1 MRRREFIAGLGSV
14 AAWPVA
20 AWAQQPDRV
29 QALLNRILYMQAE
42 ATAAKISQFI
52 REIEGQMG
60 WITELS
66 WSAGTMD
73 QRRFDSIRLLRQVP
87 AITELSQLDAT
98 GKEMMKVSRLA
109 SAPVASQADFS
120 QDPDFTVTVVDAV
133 GHTLLGIVG
142 AMKKKVYYGPV
153 YFRRQGE
160 PYMTPSFTST
170 RRGVGVSVVEV
181 NLKQIQ
187 DMVSESKIGE
197 HGQANVFDAQD
208 RLVFPNVSLVL
219 RNTDMTKLAQIRAA
233 LRSGAGAGGE
243 EVQRVTDFLGR
254 DLLIAYAPVVPL
266 GRLVFVELPVEE
278 ANALAQ

>member
-160 PYMTPSFTST
+160 PYMTLSFTST
-170 RRGVGVSVVEV
+170 RR
-181 NLKQIQ
+181 
-187 DMVSESKIGE
+187 
-197 HGQANVFDAQD
+197 DAAT
-208 RLVFPNVSLVL
+208 S
-219 RNTDMTKLAQIRAA
+219 ASAS
-233 LRSGAGAGGE
+233 LRSISSKS
-243 EVQRVTDFLGR
+243 RTWFLRAKSASTGR
-254 DLLIAYAPVVPL
+254 RMYSTRRTAWSFRTSASFSAI
-266 GRLVFVELPVEE
+266 RI
-278 ANALAQ
+278 